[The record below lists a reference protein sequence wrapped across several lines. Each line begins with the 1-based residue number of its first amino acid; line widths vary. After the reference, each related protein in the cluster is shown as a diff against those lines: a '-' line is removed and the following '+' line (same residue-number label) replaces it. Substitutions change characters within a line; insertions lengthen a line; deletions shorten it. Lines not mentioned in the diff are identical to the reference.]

1 MPLTLSPIDRQQHK
15 LIMLGGKGGVGKTTC
30 AAACAVHFAESGKRT
45 LVISSDPT
53 PSLSDIFE
61 CTIGDT
67 LTDIPGAP
75 GLQGIEISSERVLEM
90 WRNRFGPEIHKVISS
105 LADLDYSFV
114 DYVGTAPGI
123 EEEYMLSY
131 ILDLVEQKTFDVI
144 VWDTAPAGHTLRLLR
159 MPELFLGHMEA
170 ATKVY
175 LNLYS
180 TLEKVRDSVRLN
192 QGKKSILEVIRSW
205 EELAGRIIDLIQDE
219 HKTSYILVTIPEAL
233 GVKQT
238 ERIIQDFDQHGLT
251 VSYLIV
257 NHVIEEADCSFH
269 ESRQRMQRGYI
280 QQLADS
286 YGDRIPQVFLPEAPL
301 EVKGL
306 ERIRE
311 VSKILFEDHR

>member
-1 MPLTLSPIDRQQHK
+1 MLPTLSSIDRQKHK

-30 AAACAVHFAESGKRT
+30 AAACAVHLAGIGKRT

-67 LTDIPGAP
+67 LAAIPGAP
-75 GLQGIEISSERVLEM
+75 GLQGIEISSKRVLEM
-90 WRNRFGPEIHKVISS
+90 WRNRFGPEIYQVISS

-123 EEEYMLSY
+123 EEEYMLSF
-131 ILDLVEQKTFDVI
+131 ILDLVEQDTFDVV
-144 VWDTAPAGHTLRLLR
+144 VWDTAPAGHTLRLLH
-159 MPELFLGHMEA
+159 MPELFLNHMEA

-175 LNLYS
+175 MNLYS

-205 EELAGRIIDLIQDE
+205 EELAGKIIRLIQDE
-219 HKTSYILVTIPEAL
+219 RMTSYILVTIPEAL

-257 NHVIEEADCSFH
+257 NHVIEKAECSFH
-269 ESRQRMQRGYI
+269 ETRQVMQRGYI
-280 QQLADS
+280 QQLADR
-286 YGDRIPQVFLPEAPL
+286 YGDRIPQIFLPESPL

-311 VSKILFEDHR
+311 VSQILFANHR

>member
-1 MPLTLSPIDRQQHK
+1 MDLSKLPWILSLLTEKGNSPDSPGAIV
-15 LIMLGGKGGVGKTTC
+15 VGYLPAT
-30 AAACAVHFAESGKRT
+30 VHPQAGRT

-67 LTDIPGAP
+67 LTAIPGAP

-90 WRNRFGPEIHKVISS
+90 WRNRFGPEIYQVISS

-131 ILDLVEQKTFDVI
+131 ILDLVEQNTFDVV
-144 VWDTAPAGHTLRLLR
+144 VWDTAPAGHTLRLLH
-159 MPELFLGHMEA
+159 MPELFLNHMEA

-175 LNLYS
+175 MNLYS

-205 EELAGRIIDLIQDE
+205 EQLAGRIIRLTKDE
-219 HKTSYILVTIPEAL
+219 RMTSYILVTIPEAL
-233 GVKQT
+233 GIKQT

-257 NHVIEEADCSFH
+257 NHVIEKADCSVH
-269 ESRQRMQRGYI
+269 ETRRNMHRGYI

-286 YGDRIPQVFLPEAPL
+286 YGDRIPQIYLPEAPL

-306 ERIRE
+306 KRIRE
-311 VSKILFEDHR
+311 VSQILFADHR

>member
-1 MPLTLSPIDRQQHK
+1 
-15 LIMLGGKGGVGKTTC
+15 
-30 AAACAVHFAESGKRT
+30 
-45 LVISSDPT
+45 
-53 PSLSDIFE
+53 
-61 CTIGDT
+61 
-67 LTDIPGAP
+67 
-75 GLQGIEISSERVLEM
+75 M
-90 WRNRFGPEIHKVISS
+90 WRNRFGPEIYQVISS
-105 LADLDYSFV
+105 LADFDYSFV

-131 ILDLVEQKTFDVI
+131 ILDLVEQNTFDIV

-159 MPELFLGHMEA
+159 MPELFLNHMEA
-170 ATKVY
+170 ATRVY
-175 LNLYS
+175 MNLYS

-205 EELAGRIIDLIQDE
+205 EELAGRIIRLIQDE
-219 HKTSYILVTIPEAL
+219 HKTCYILVTIPEAL

-238 ERIIQDFDQHGLT
+238 ERIIQDFDQHELN

-269 ESRQRMQRGYI
+269 ETRQNMQRGYI
-280 QQLADS
+280 QQLAHS

-306 ERIRE
+306 ERIRQ
-311 VSKILFEDHR
+311 VSQILFADQH